1 MSPEA
6 KTQKIT
12 YENFVEALTDFL
24 NETVGSEW
32 HFNFEHDSNA
42 LFVQLNVD
50 EDALDWGVDN
60 YWDDNE
66 EETNT

>member
-1 MSPEA
+1 MNN
-6 KTQKIT
+6 TQKMT
-12 YENFVEALTDFL
+12 YENFVEDLTDFL
-24 NETVGSEW
+24 NERVGEDR

-42 LFVQLNVD
+42 LFVHLNVD